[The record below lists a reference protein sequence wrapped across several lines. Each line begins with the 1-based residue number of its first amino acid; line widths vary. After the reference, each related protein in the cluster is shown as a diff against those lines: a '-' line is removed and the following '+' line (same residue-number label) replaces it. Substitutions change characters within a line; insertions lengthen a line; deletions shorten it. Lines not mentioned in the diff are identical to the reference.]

1 MRYSLPQI
9 IIIWVFLIN
18 LMVNSSSNNQN
29 LHLFEQSTH
38 LHHPNNNYLGGF
50 QLFSSPLNIFPGT
63 KSCLQIVASL
73 PRQFK
78 STRSIAKRQQHQSL
92 FFLPSCSLL
101 TPAAFLRPV
110 FDTSFFFW
118 VLLSSD
124 TGYSRLVFLI
134 EAKHRFTVRR

>member
-9 IIIWVFLIN
+9 IIIWVFLIS
-18 LMVNSSSNNQN
+18 LIFKFITKSPK
-29 LHLFEQSTH
+29 HTPFEQRTH
-38 LHHPNNNYLGGF
+38 SNHPNNNYLGGF
-50 QLFSSPLNIFPGT
+50 RLFTSPLNIFPGPT
-63 KSCLQIVASL
+63 SCLQIVASL

-78 STRSIAKRQQHQSL
+78 LIRSIAKRQQHQSL

-118 VLLSSD
+118 VLLSSG

-134 EAKHRFTVRR
+134 EAKHRFPVQR

>member
-1 MRYSLPQI
+1 MHYSLSQI
-9 IIIWVFLIN
+9 IIIWVVLIN
-18 LMVNSSSNNQN
+18 LGGLILHQN
-29 LHLFEQSTH
+29 TKHTPFEQRTH
-38 LHHPNNNYLGGF
+38 SNHPNYNYLGGF
-50 QLFSSPLNIFPGT
+50 RLFTSPLNIFPGPT
-63 KSCLQIVASL
+63 SCLQIVASL

-134 EAKHRFTVRR
+134 EAKHRFPVRR